1 MGESQGRGRAN
12 EAAMEGL
19 TLTPTPETEGKSALL
34 KADSQLQLVCQ
45 PRLLL
50 VLRPSSANSYRGSS
64 PHTEQPPPSIP
75 HQALAASSPSYITF
89 DTQASWP
96 TGHSQGLQTTG
107 ATETGW
113 SELKTDCGGNQH
125 TSTPL

>member
-1 MGESQGRGRAN
+1 
-12 EAAMEGL
+12 MEGL

-34 KADSQLQLVCQ
+34 KAASQLQLVRQ

-50 VLRPSSANSYRGSS
+50 TLHPSSANSYRGSS
-64 PHTEQPPPSIP
+64 PQTGQPPPSVP
-75 HQALAASSPSYITF
+75 HLALAASSPSYITF

-113 SELKTDCGGNQH
+113 SELKTDCGGKQH